1 MNINVSQSTSSI
13 ETVTKNLITKL
24 YDLAFNAEEGDIIS
38 YQGNIY
44 SAAAYAD
51 EVKYL
56 QDNFPN
62 LVLNV
67 PESGQY
73 IKFEDPEIERVLL
86 ANNIGDGTGVIKVI
100 AGSANI
106 NKIFQDNTTITSFPE
121 FQYFTGMSNIT
132 EKAFSNC
139 SNLQNI
145 IIPNNVTE
153 IKNRAF
159 LNCTSLSSVYLPQSC
174 KTLGQGVFMG
184 CSNIRFTTE
193 DLQYIETIGGSRDQF
208 LFTSYNKDSARNA
221 IQSQELYLPNLKNL
235 GFGAFKAQINIR
247 TVNLPNLETL
257 HVGSVFYNCP
267 NLTEVISLGNVTA
280 IDYSDTHFGIRNGMF
295 EGCTSLTTVHLPE
308 ALTILSDLMFQNCT
322 NLTNI
327 NIPQSIEYL
336 GRRVFQKVDKLT
348 NKILY
353 LPNVIY
359 VNPNGPCFGNKSNM
373 HVYLPNDIQ
382 FTHIGNENVYGE
394 NVQDKDNGK
403 VSWDYGIV
411 NWFCWINR
419 NTVPLGYNIVNT
431 MYFRDIQ
438 AFPAGLF
445 FGCNVKTIIINNT
458 TIPTL
463 IASTETRLLNDSRY
477 QNINNYL
484 FEGYGSIDNIYVPD
498 SAVTDYQNSP
508 LFANVVDKIHPL
520 SECPRI
526 TVEQAEQGSVGVIE
540 AYM

>member
-1 MNINVSQSTSSI
+1 MNINISQSTSSI

-24 YDLAFNAEEGDIIS
+24 YDLALNAEEGDIIS

-44 SAAAYAD
+44 STIAYAD

-62 LVLNV
+62 LIVNV

-73 IKFEDPEIERVLL
+73 IKFEDPEVERVLL
-86 ANNIGDGTGVIKVI
+86 ANNIGDGTGVTKTV
-100 AGSANI
+100 AGGANI
-106 NKIFQDNTTITSFPE
+106 NKIFQNNTTITSFPE
-121 FQYFTGMSNIT
+121 FKYFTGMSTIA
-132 EKAFSNC
+132 EWAFSTC

-145 IIPNNVTE
+145 ILPNNITE
-153 IKNRAF
+153 IKIGAF
-159 LNCTSLSSVYLPQSC
+159 KNCTSLSSVYLPPSC
-174 KTLGQGVFMG
+174 KTLQDGVFQE
-184 CSNIRFTTE
+184 CSNIRFTAE
-193 DLQYIETIGGSRDQF
+193 DLQYIETISGNRDNF
-208 LFTSYNKDSARNA
+208 LFTGYNEASAPNA

-235 GFGAFKAQINIR
+235 GFGAFKAQTNIR

-257 HVGSVFYNCP
+257 HAGAVFYNCP
-267 NLTEVISLGNVTA
+267 NLTEVISLGNVTT
-280 IDYSDTHFGIRNGMF
+280 IDYTDTFYGIRWGMF
-295 EGCTSLTTVHLPE
+295 ESCASLTTVHLPE
-308 ALTILSDLMFQNCT
+308 TLTILPDDMFKNCI

-336 GRRVFQKVDKLT
+336 GFGVFEKVDKLT

-359 VNPNGPCFGNKSNM
+359 VNPFSPCFGNKSNM

-382 FTHIGNENVYGE
+382 FTYIGNLNVYGGSS
-394 NVQDKDNGK
+394 NFPNSGK
-403 VSWDYGIV
+403 VRWDWGIS
-411 NWFCWINR
+411 NWFCYLNK
-419 NTVPLGYNIVNT
+419 NKVPLGYNRVNT

-445 FGCNVKTIIINNT
+445 FGCNIKTIIINNT
-458 TIPTL
+458 TVPTL
-463 IASTETRLLNDSRY
+463 IASTDTKLLNDSNY
-477 QNINNYL
+477 QNINEYI

-498 SAVTDYQNSP
+498 SAVADYQTSS